1 VNSKERMALAM
12 HHQTADRV
20 PVMCQLALG
29 HYFLNLRQRWQPH
42 EIWFTSEAFADSLL
56 TLRERYRFDGI
67 LINIPGRDPDWLS
80 QVASIKDVADGQI
93 IYWKDGT
100 HIFMPFDDNPYYDPT
115 DPDTPPHPNF
125 LEFDPDTDIDRLD
138 KWPRYIWGIYHT
150 PYLPGKAP
158 GLLLEPP
165 DYFYRTIDM
174 VRAAVGDTISIH
186 GEVFSPF
193 THFLELF
200 GYQDALMALVMDAGR
215 AEAILER
222 LSEATIAW
230 GKAQARRGVDAV
242 LISSA
247 FAGGGFI
254 SQRMYAQFV
263 VPYERAVVDALHAE
277 FPALPVYTHTCGKL
291 GDRLELLA
299 DSHTDG
305 VDTLD
310 PPPLGTVELADA
322 KARIGD
328 RLFIKGNMNAVA
340 LLEDTEAQVVE
351 RARNALEIGKPGG
364 GYILSTACSVAPRVE
379 PWKLEML
386 VDIANE
392 HGCYSQ
398 TGQP

>member
-1 VNSKERMALAM
+1 MNSKERAALAM
-12 HHQTADRV
+12 HHQKADRV

-29 HYFLNLRQRWQPH
+29 HYFVNMRHRWKPH
-42 EIWFTSEAFADSLL
+42 EIWFTSEAFTDSLL
-56 TLRERYRFDGI
+56 ALCQRYRFDGI
-67 LINIPGRDPDWLS
+67 LINIPGRDPDWLR
-80 QVASIKDVADGQI
+80 QVSSIEDTADGQTI
-93 IYWKDGT
+93 RWKDGGET
-100 HIFMPFDDNPYYDPT
+100 MMPTDDNPSY
-115 DPDTPPHPNF
+115 TPPGQSPYPNF
-125 LEFDPDTDIDRLD
+125 LEFDPETDLNRLD
-138 KWPRYIWGIYHT
+138 EWPRYIWGVYHT
-150 PYLPGKAP
+150 PYLPGTAP

-174 VRAAVGDTISIH
+174 VRAAVGDAVSVH

-200 GYQDALMALVMDAGR
+200 GYQEALMALAIDAGR

-222 LSEATIAW
+222 LSETTIAW

-254 SQRMYAQFV
+254 SRQMYAQFV
-263 VPYERAVVDALHAE
+263 VPYERAVVDALHVE

-299 DSHTDG
+299 ESHTDG

-310 PPPLGTVELADA
+310 PPPLGNVELVDA

-328 RLFIKGNMNAVA
+328 RMFIKGNMNSVA
-340 LLEDTEAQVVE
+340 LLDDSEAEVMA
-351 RARNALEIGKPGG
+351 RACSALDAGKPRG
-364 GYILSTACSVAPRVE
+364 GYILSSACSVAPHVE

-392 HGCYSQ
+392 YGRYTEPEQ
-398 TGQP
+398 R

>member
-1 VNSKERMALAM
+1 MNSRARVALAM
-12 HHQTADRV
+12 QHKEADRV

-29 HYFLNLRQRWQPH
+29 HYFLNLKDRYKPH
-42 EIWFTSEAFADSLL
+42 EIWFTSEGFADALL

-67 LINIPGRDPDWLS
+67 LINIPGRDPNWRDE
-80 QVASIKDVADGQI
+80 VKSIEETEEGEVI
-93 IYWKDGT
+93 TWKDGLHT
-100 HIFMPFDDNPYYDPT
+100 LVPWDDNAQYEPEDLDLAPR
-115 DPDTPPHPNF
+115 PDF
-125 LEFDPDTDIDRLD
+125 MEFDPDTDMDRLD
-138 KWPRYIWGIYHT
+138 EWPRYTWGVYHT
-150 PYLPGKAP
+150 PHLPGKEP

-165 DYFYRTIDM
+165 DYFYRTIDL
-174 VRAAVGDTISIH
+174 VKAAVGDTVSIH

-200 GYQDALMALVMDAGR
+200 GYQEALMALVMDPPK
-215 AEAILER
+215 AEATLDR
-222 LSEATIAW
+222 LADATIAW
-230 GKAQARRGVDAV
+230 GRAQAARGVDAV

-254 SQRMYAQFV
+254 SPQMYAQFV
-263 VPYERAVVDALHAE
+263 VPYERKVVDALHAE
-277 FPALPVYTHTCGKL
+277 FPGLPVYTHTCGKL

-310 PPPLGTVELADA
+310 PPPLGDTELADA

-340 LLEDTEAQVVE
+340 LLTDSEEQVYQ
-351 RARNALEIGKPGG
+351 RAKSALEVGKPGG
-364 GYILSTACSVAPRVE
+364 GYILSTACSVAPRVA

-392 HGCYSQ
+392 HGQY
-398 TGQP
+398 